1 MWSVFFHEL
10 RMRPVLP
17 DTSQTSSA
25 IFPVM
30 KFWKETRAIPS
41 QELLW
46 HQSKNSNES
55 QFILD
60 YQFSGLSVILLQ
72 TKDFKKSLFL
82 ATTNYI
88 YQIQRKQKVK
98 PPVFEQNKRTQF
110 CHCTEKKKTTKD
122 HYGKAR
128 LLYRDKRITQY
139 IDNRK
144 RRNLATLFQKAI
156 TPLVAFS
163 LNGDVLSPLTFITPS
178 THSPFWC
185 FTQVREAFAMI
196 CSELWTR
203 HTSQLASAIQS
214 LEEANFSCISLPGEN

>member
-1 MWSVFFHEL
+1 MYSWYPIDNSIVLLLGSKQRMWSVFFHEL
-10 RMRPVLP
+10 RMMPVLP

-72 TKDFKKSLFL
+72 TKDLKKSLFL

-98 PPVFEQNKRTQF
+98 PPVFEQNKRTQWNA
-110 CHCTEKKKTTKD
+110 CHCTEKKKQRTIMEKQD
-122 HYGKAR
+122 C
-128 LLYRDKRITQY
+128 Y
-139 IDNRK
+139 IEIK
-144 RRNLATLFQKAI
+144 
-156 TPLVAFS
+156 
-163 LNGDVLSPLTFITPS
+163 
-178 THSPFWC
+178 
-185 FTQVREAFAMI
+185 E
-196 CSELWTR
+196 
-203 HTSQLASAIQS
+203 
-214 LEEANFSCISLPGEN
+214 